1 MAKTWGSAGT
11 MVSREYTCGH
21 CGRAIASVVGYGSN
35 TAGNVIYICP
45 NCGGPTYFYSGGQLP
60 GVAPGAE
67 VTGLPSDVDSLYR
80 EARNCVAASCFTGA
94 TLVARKLLMNI
105 AVSLGASPGKSFAE
119 YVDHLHSAGYIPPN
133 GKGWVD
139 HIRKKGN
146 EATHEI
152 VLSTKPDADDLITFL
167 EMLLKFIYEF
177 PYRIPGKAP

>member
-1 MAKTWGSAGT
+1 MSQTWTNAASIGA
-11 MVSREYTCGH
+11 REYTCGY
-21 CGRAIASVVGYGSN
+21 CGRAIASVIGYRSSI
-35 TAGNVIYICP
+35 AGHCLYICP

-67 VTGLPSDVDSLYR
+67 VAGLPSDVDSLYR

-105 AVSLGASPGKSFAE
+105 AVSKGASPEKSFAH

-152 VLSTKPDADDLITFL
+152 VLSTKADADDLITFL

-177 PYRIPGKAP
+177 PHRIPTATP